1 MSALTVK
8 HIAAT
13 LEQEAP
19 LSWQESYDNAG
30 LLVGDPNMELS
41 GVLCTLDITM
51 EVLEEALQKKCNL
64 VVAHHPLIFS
74 PIKKISTANP
84 VERMLMF
91 AIKNNLALY
100 ASHTN
105 LDNAYRG
112 VNNLM
117 GKKLGLSQTRI
128 LQAAKGQLQKLVVY
142 VPHAHLDEVCNALF
156 AAGAGHIG
164 KYDECSFRTEGTGTF
179 RGGKEAN
186 PFIGHVG
193 ERHYESETR
202 LEVIVPMHLNKQVMH
217 ALRQSHPY
225 EEVAYELI
233 AISNTNRYSGAGL
246 IGNLPRPMSTSEL
259 LAHGAS
265 VFHCKTIRH
274 TAPVHDTHTLLA
286 LCGGSGSF
294 LLPGAKAAGA
304 TAFISAD
311 FTYHKFFD
319 ADNQI
324 LILDIGHFESEQFTP
339 EILRELI
346 VEKFPTFAV
355 HLSEIQTNPIHYF
368 IP

>member
-8 HIAAT
+8 QIADA

-30 LLVGDPNMELS
+30 LLVGDPHMEVKA
-41 GVLCTLDITM
+41 VLCTLDITM
-51 EVLEEALQKKCNL
+51 EVLEEAVQKNCNL

-74 PIKKISTANP
+74 PLKKINPTNP
-84 VERMLMF
+84 VGRMLLF

-117 GKKLGLSQTRI
+117 GKKLGLGQTRI
-128 LQAAKGQLQKLVVY
+128 LQAASGQLQKLVVY
-142 VPHAHLDEVCNALF
+142 VPHDHLNKVCDALF

-179 RGGKEAN
+179 RGGKDAN
-186 PFIGHVG
+186 PFIGKVG

-202 LEVIVPMHLNKQVMH
+202 VEVIVPLHHINRVMD
-217 ALRQSHPY
+217 ALQKSHPY

-233 AISNTNRYSGAGL
+233 PISNPNHYSGAGL
-246 IGNLPRPMSTSEL
+246 IGTLPRPMSTNEL
-259 LAHGAS
+259 LSHVAS

-274 TAPVHDTHTLLA
+274 TAPLKDTHTLLS

-294 LLPGAKAAGA
+294 LLPMAKAAGA
-304 TAFISAD
+304 TAFLSAD

-339 EILRELI
+339 EILRDLI

-355 HLSEIQTNPIHYF
+355 HLSETQTNPIHYF

>member
-1 MSALTVK
+1 M
-8 HIAAT
+8 
-13 LEQEAP
+13 
-19 LSWQESYDNAG
+19 D
-30 LLVGDPNMELS
+30 
-41 GVLCTLDITM
+41 
-51 EVLEEALQKKCNL
+51 
-64 VVAHHPLIFS
+64 
-74 PIKKISTANP
+74 
-84 VERMLMF
+84 
-91 AIKNNLALY
+91 
-100 ASHTN
+100 
-105 LDNAYRG
+105 
-112 VNNLM
+112 
-117 GKKLGLSQTRI
+117 
-128 LQAAKGQLQKLVVY
+128 
-142 VPHAHLDEVCNALF
+142 
-156 AAGAGHIG
+156 
-164 KYDECSFRTEGTGTF
+164 
-179 RGGKEAN
+179 
-186 PFIGHVG
+186 
-193 ERHYESETR
+193 
-202 LEVIVPMHLNKQVMH
+202 

-233 AISNTNRYSGAGL
+233 SISNTNWYSGAGL

-259 LAHGAS
+259 LAHVAS

-274 TAPVHDTHTLLA
+274 TAPVHDTHTVLA

-311 FTYHKFFD
+311 FTHHKFFD

-346 VEKFPTFAV
+346 VEKFPIFAV